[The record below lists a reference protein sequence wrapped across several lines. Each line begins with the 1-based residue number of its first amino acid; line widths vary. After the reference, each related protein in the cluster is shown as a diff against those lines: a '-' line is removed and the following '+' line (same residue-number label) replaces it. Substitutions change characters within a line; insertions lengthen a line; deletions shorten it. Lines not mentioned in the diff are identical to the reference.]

1 MRKTVLSEGGADSFS
16 NVSEGTKMQI
26 SRWMKTAAV
35 AAMVSAALTGC
46 GEDKKAEAPKTI
58 GIVQLVEHDAL
69 DAANRGITDALKER
83 GVTMEID
90 RQNAQADQSN
100 LRNIAQRFVSHN
112 YPLIFAIATPAAQ
125 TVANATSTT
134 PIVATGVTDFAVA
147 KLVKDNNKP
156 GTNVTGSSDMN
167 PIAAQTE
174 LLLKLVSNA
183 KTVGTVY
190 NSSEINSQLQIDI
203 LRKELEKHGVALA
216 EATISS
222 VNDIQQAAQSL
233 VGKVDV
239 MYVPTDNVVASSMPT
254 LYRVTQ
260 AAKLAVVA
268 GEAGM
273 VRSGATATVAVDYY
287 NLGKIAGNMGAD
299 ILEGKAKPQ
308 DMPIRYQTEFKVVLN
323 ELVVKELGLPVP
335 EDIAKNVTW
344 VK

>member
-134 PIVATGVTDFAVA
+134 PIVATAVTDFAVA

-174 LLLKLVSNA
+174 LLLKLVPNA
-183 KTVGTVY
+183 KTVGTIY

-273 VRSGATATVAVDYY
+273 VRSGATATVAVDY
-287 NLGKIAGNMGAD
+287 
-299 ILEGKAKPQ
+299 
-308 DMPIRYQTEFKVVLN
+308 
-323 ELVVKELGLPVP
+323 
-335 EDIAKNVTW
+335 
-344 VK
+344 

>member
-134 PIVATGVTDFAVA
+134 PIVATAVTDFAVA

>member
-46 GEDKKAEAPKTI
+46 GENKKAEAPKTI

-134 PIVATGVTDFAVA
+134 PIVATAVTDFAVA

-174 LLLKLVSNA
+174 LLLKLVPNA
-183 KTVGTVY
+183 KTVGTIY

-299 ILEGKAKPQ
+299 ILEGKAKPH

-323 ELVVKELGLPVP
+323 EPVVKELGLTVP
-335 EDIAKNVTW
+335 EDVAKNVTW

>member
-1 MRKTVLSEGGADSFS
+1 
-16 NVSEGTKMQI
+16 MQI

-83 GVTMEID
+83 GISMEID

-134 PIVATGVTDFAVA
+134 PIVATAVTDFAVA
-147 KLVKDNNKP
+147 KLVKDNAKP

-174 LLLKLVSNA
+174 LLLKLVPNA
-183 KTVGTVY
+183 KTVGTIY

-273 VRSGATATVAVDYY
+273 VKSGATATVAVDYY

-308 DMPIRYQTEFKVVLN
+308 DMPIRYQTEFNVVLN
-323 ELVVKELGLPVP
+323 EPIVKELGLTVP
-335 EDIAKNVTW
+335 EDVAKNVTW

>member
-69 DAANRGITDALKER
+69 DAANRGITDVLKER
-83 GVTMEID
+83 GISMEID

-134 PIVATGVTDFAVA
+134 PIVATAVTDFAVA

-174 LLLKLVSNA
+174 LLLKLVPNA
-183 KTVGTVY
+183 KTVGTIY

-323 ELVVKELGLPVP
+323 EPVVKELGLTVP
-335 EDIAKNVTW
+335 EDVAKNVTW

>member
-1 MRKTVLSEGGADSFS
+1 
-16 NVSEGTKMQI
+16 MQI

-46 GEDKKAEAPKTI
+46 GEDKKAETPKTI

-69 DAANRGITDALKER
+69 DAAKRGITDALKER

-134 PIVATGVTDFAVA
+134 PIVATAVTDFAVA

-174 LLLKLVSNA
+174 LLLKLVPNA
-183 KTVGTVY
+183 KTVGTIY

-323 ELVVKELGLPVP
+323 EPVVKELGLTVP
-335 EDIAKNVTW
+335 EDVAKNVTW

>member
-1 MRKTVLSEGGADSFS
+1 
-16 NVSEGTKMQI
+16 MQI

-134 PIVATGVTDFAVA
+134 PIVATAVTDFSVA

-174 LLLKLVSNA
+174 LLLKLVPNA
-183 KTVGTVY
+183 KTVGTIY

-323 ELVVKELGLPVP
+323 EPVVKELGLTVP
-335 EDIAKNVTW
+335 EDVAKNVTW

>member
-134 PIVATGVTDFAVA
+134 PIVATAVTDYSVA

-174 LLLKLVSNA
+174 LLLKLVPNA

>member
-1 MRKTVLSEGGADSFS
+1 
-16 NVSEGTKMQI
+16 MQI

-134 PIVATGVTDFAVA
+134 PIVATAVTDFAVA

-174 LLLKLVSNA
+174 LLLKLVPNA
-183 KTVGTVY
+183 KTVGTIY

-260 AAKLAVVA
+260 AAQLAVVA

-323 ELVVKELGLPVP
+323 EPVVKELGLTVP
-335 EDIAKNVTW
+335 EDVAKNVTW

>member
-1 MRKTVLSEGGADSFS
+1 
-16 NVSEGTKMQI
+16 MQI

-69 DAANRGITDALKER
+69 DAANRGINDALKER

-134 PIVATGVTDFAVA
+134 PIVATAVTDFAVA

-174 LLLKLVSNA
+174 LLLKLVPNA
-183 KTVGTVY
+183 KTVGTIY

-323 ELVVKELGLPVP
+323 EPVVKELGLTVP
-335 EDIAKNVTW
+335 EDVAKNVTW

>member
-1 MRKTVLSEGGADSFS
+1 MRKTVSSEGGADSFS
-16 NVSEGTKMQI
+16 NVSEETKMQI

-58 GIVQLVEHDAL
+58 SIVQLVEHDAL

-134 PIVATGVTDFAVA
+134 PIVATAVTDFAVA

-174 LLLKLVSNA
+174 LLLKLVPNA
-183 KTVGTVY
+183 KTVGTIY

-323 ELVVKELGLPVP
+323 EPVVKELGLTVP
-335 EDIAKNVTW
+335 EDVAKNVTW

>member
-1 MRKTVLSEGGADSFS
+1 
-16 NVSEGTKMQI
+16 MQI

-83 GVTMEID
+83 GVTMKID

-134 PIVATGVTDFAVA
+134 PIVATAVTDFAVA
-147 KLVKDNNKP
+147 KLVKDNAKP

-174 LLLKLVSNA
+174 LLLKLVPNA
-183 KTVGTVY
+183 KTVGTIY

-273 VRSGATATVAVDYY
+273 VKSGATATVAVDYY

-323 ELVVKELGLPVP
+323 EPIVKELGLTVP
-335 EDIAKNVTW
+335 EDVAKNVTW

>member
-1 MRKTVLSEGGADSFS
+1 MKKTVSSEGGADSFS

-134 PIVATGVTDFAVA
+134 PIVATAVTDFAVA
-147 KLVKDNNKP
+147 KLVKDNAKP

-174 LLLKLVSNA
+174 LLLKLVPNA
-183 KTVGTVY
+183 KTVGTIY

-273 VRSGATATVAVDYY
+273 VKSGATATVAVDYY

-323 ELVVKELGLPVP
+323 EPIVKELGLTVP
-335 EDIAKNVTW
+335 EDVAKNVTW

>member
-1 MRKTVLSEGGADSFS
+1 
-16 NVSEGTKMQI
+16 MQI

-100 LRNIAQRFVSHN
+100 LRNIAQRFVSRN

-134 PIVATGVTDFAVA
+134 PIVATAVTDFAVA
-147 KLVKDNNKP
+147 KLVKDNKP

-174 LLLKLVSNA
+174 LLLKLVPNA
-183 KTVGTVY
+183 KTVGTIY

-323 ELVVKELGLPVP
+323 EPVVKELGLTVP
-335 EDIAKNVTW
+335 EDVAKNVTW

>member
-134 PIVATGVTDFAVA
+134 PIVATAVTDFAVA

-174 LLLKLVSNA
+174 LLLKLVPNA
-183 KTVGTVY
+183 KTVGTIY

-323 ELVVKELGLPVP
+323 EPVVKELGVTVP
-335 EDIAKNVTW
+335 EDVAKNVTW

>member
-134 PIVATGVTDFAVA
+134 PIVATAVTDFAVA

-174 LLLKLVSNA
+174 LLLKLVPNA
-183 KTVGTVY
+183 KTVGTIY

-308 DMPIRYQTEFKVVLN
+308 DMPIRYQTEFNVVLN
-323 ELVVKELGLPVP
+323 EPIVKELGLTVP
-335 EDIAKNVTW
+335 EDVAKNVTW

>member
-1 MRKTVLSEGGADSFS
+1 
-16 NVSEGTKMQI
+16 MQI

-100 LRNIAQRFVSHN
+100 LRNIAQRFVSHT

-134 PIVATGVTDFAVA
+134 PIVATAVTDFAVA

-174 LLLKLVSNA
+174 LLLKLVPNA
-183 KTVGTVY
+183 KTVGTIY

-323 ELVVKELGLPVP
+323 EPVVKELGLTVP
-335 EDIAKNVTW
+335 EDVAKNVTW

>member
-1 MRKTVLSEGGADSFS
+1 MKKTVSSEGGADSFS

-26 SRWMKTAAV
+26 LRWMKTAAV

-134 PIVATGVTDFAVA
+134 PIVATAVTDFAVA
-147 KLVKDNNKP
+147 KLVKDNAKP

-174 LLLKLVSNA
+174 LLLKLVPNA
-183 KTVGTVY
+183 KTVGTIY

-308 DMPIRYQTEFKVVLN
+308 DMPIRYQTEFNVVLN
-323 ELVVKELGLPVP
+323 EPIVKELGLTVP
-335 EDIAKNVTW
+335 EDVAKNVTW

>member
-1 MRKTVLSEGGADSFS
+1 MSSEGGADSFS

-134 PIVATGVTDFAVA
+134 PIVATAVTDFAVA
-147 KLVKDNNKP
+147 KLVKDNAKP

-174 LLLKLVSNA
+174 LLLKLVPNA
-183 KTVGTVY
+183 KTVGTIY

-323 ELVVKELGLPVP
+323 EPIVKELGLTVP
-335 EDIAKNVTW
+335 EDVAKNVTW

>member
-1 MRKTVLSEGGADSFS
+1 
-16 NVSEGTKMQI
+16 MQI

-134 PIVATGVTDFAVA
+134 PIVATAVTDFAVA

-174 LLLKLVSNA
+174 LLLKLVPNA
-183 KTVGTVY
+183 KTVGTIY

-273 VRSGATATVAVDYY
+273 VKSGATATVAVDYY

-308 DMPIRYQTEFKVVLN
+308 DMPIRYQTEFNVVLN
-323 ELVVKELGLPVP
+323 EPIVKELGLTVP
-335 EDIAKNVTW
+335 EDVAKNVTW